1 VNRRKLLTS
10 LFALGAT
17 SAFNRAKVIE
27 HVKRGYRWRVVQP
40 ITWHEGY
47 GVMVVEFEVDE

>member
-1 VNRRKLLTS
+1 MNRRKLLTS